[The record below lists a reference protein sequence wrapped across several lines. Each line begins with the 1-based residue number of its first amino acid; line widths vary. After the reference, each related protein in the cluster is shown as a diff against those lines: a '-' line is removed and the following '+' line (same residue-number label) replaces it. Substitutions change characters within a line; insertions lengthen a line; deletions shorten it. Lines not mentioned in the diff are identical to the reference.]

1 LLILLPFCNLVPTD
15 VLLRQVPEEEE
26 DEEEDDRKKE
36 NDEDDDETED
46 GYPTIRK

>member
-15 VLLRQVPEEEE
+15 VLLRQVPEDEE
-26 DEEEDDRKKE
+26 DEEE
-36 NDEDDDETED
+36 DDETED